1 MRGPLRLAWPLTTAV
16 ICLAL
21 VALLG
26 VELLSVD
33 IVVSRRVAARQAMV
47 VASQKPLVLYNPEI
61 QLLQTRWFGTPAIY
75 QAAPIANTTI
85 LFFDVAGATQDEL
98 YNSLNDSG
106 ICNKYGPCA
115 KDPANPTGAAW
126 GLEWFQFAGGNSYA
140 CYSPSTST
148 LQFREYIL
156 LPRWTPPADGSV
168 TIDLVERWNAL
179 AQVIYIHEAGHVVI
193 SKQDLAALNAQAHR
207 LASCD
212 AVGTFWDSPHV
223 FAKEAAD
230 QAAYHAR
237 LRADCR
243 PEIGCIPAYWMG
255 W

>member
-1 MRGPLRLAWPLTTAV
+1 MRGLVRLAWPLTTAV
-16 ICLAL
+16 IGLAL
-21 VALLG
+21 VAMLG
-26 VELLSVD
+26 GELLSAD
-33 IVVSRRVAARQAMV
+33 IVVSKRVAARQAQAA
-47 VASQKPLVLYNPEI
+47 ASQKPLVLYNPEI

-75 QAAPIANTTI
+75 QPAPIANTTT
-85 LFFDVAGATQDEL
+85 LFFDVAGVTQDEL

-106 ICNKYGPCA
+106 ICKKYGPCA
-115 KDPANPTGAAW
+115 KDPANPTGSAW
-126 GLEWFQFAGGNSYA
+126 GLEWFQFAGGNYYTCYA
-140 CYSPSTST
+140 PSTTT

-156 LPRWTPPADGSV
+156 LPRWTPVADGSV

-179 AQVIYIHEAGHVVI
+179 ARVIYIHEAGHVAI

-207 LASCD
+207 LATCD
-212 AVGTFWDSPHV
+212 AVVAFWDSPHV
-223 FAKEAAD
+223 LDKEAAD

-243 PEIGCIPAYWMG
+243 PEVGCIPPYWMG

>member
-1 MRGPLRLAWPLTTAV
+1 VRGLVRLAWPLTTAL

-21 VALLG
+21 AALLG
-26 VELLSVD
+26 GELLSAD
-33 IVVSRRVAARQAMV
+33 YVVSKRVAARQAQAA
-47 VASQKPLVLYNPEI
+47 ASQKPVLLYNPEV

-75 QAAPIANTTI
+75 QPAPIANTTT
-85 LFFDVAGATQDEL
+85 LFFDVAGVTQDEL
-98 YNSLNDSG
+98 YNGLNDSG
-106 ICNKYGPCA
+106 ICKKYGPCA
-115 KDPANPTGAAW
+115 KDPANPTGLAW
-126 GLEWFQFAGGNSYA
+126 GLEWFQFAGGNYYTCYA
-140 CYSPSTST
+140 PRTTT

-156 LPRWTPPADGSV
+156 LPRWTPAADGSV

-179 AQVIYIHEAGHVVI
+179 AQVIYIHEAGHVAI

-207 LASCD
+207 LATCD
-212 AVGTFWDSPHV
+212 ALAAFWDSSHV
-223 FAKEAAD
+223 FDKEAAD

-243 PEIGCIPAYWMG
+243 PEVGCIPPYWMG